1 MAVATKEGAR
11 GFAVKPRR
19 PERARRRF
27 VIASKP
33 SLEDVMLRIVG
44 IVVLVVVVL
53 VILSVFG
60 LLKAIF

>member
-1 MAVATKEGAR
+1 MG
-11 GFAVKPRR
+11 RR
-19 PERARRRF
+19 PVVRPIVAWEN
-27 VIASKP
+27 
-33 SLEDVMLRIVG
+33 VMLRIVG

>member
-1 MAVATKEGAR
+1 VAWEN
-11 GFAVKPRR
+11 
-19 PERARRRF
+19 
-27 VIASKP
+27 
-33 SLEDVMLRIVG
+33 VMLRIVG